1 MTYLALGD
9 SYTIGEGIPPSHSWP
24 LLLSKALQENG
35 LKFANPEIIATTG
48 WTTTDL
54 LEALARTT
62 LQPPYDLVSLLI
74 GVNNQYQSLSIGQFK
89 HEFQIL
95 LKLAIKWA
103 GNQPKNV
110 LVLSIPDWG
119 VSPFAASKNR
129 AAIAQQINRFN
140 HIKKTE
146 TLKQSVP
153 FIDIT
158 TLSRQAF
165 NQSNFFVSDGLH
177 FSGLMYQLWVEAIMQ
192 SKFFKL

>member
-1 MTYLALGD
+1 MI
-9 SYTIGEGIPPSHSWP
+9 S
-24 LLLSKALQENG
+24 
-35 LKFANPEIIATTG
+35 
-48 WTTTDL
+48 
-54 LEALARTT
+54 
-62 LQPPYDLVSLLI
+62 VSLLI

-110 LVLSIPDWG
+110 VVLSIPDWG

-177 FSGLMYQLWVEAIMQ
+177 FSGLMYQLWVDAIMQ